1 MWRTAASLGPNH
13 LAHDA
18 PCRSLHPPPD
28 SRPPG
33 MDHSG
38 IGGRTRRA
46 ARLPRLALLF
56 FPAAPAGDSTR
67 AFPLVAQAPRVGLL
81 VLLQLVLAFHILP
94 ADGARDSLVIVAAI
108 TPASVTA
115 CAAAVTIAFTAL
127 IAAPIIR
134 MTAPLTAW
142 RNHQQDILTG

>member
-1 MWRTAASLGPNH
+1 MM
-13 LAHDA
+13 
-18 PCRSLHPPPD
+18 PPA
-28 SRPPG
+28 
-33 MDHSG
+33 DHSIHLLIPDHPVWIIPG
-38 IGGRTRRA
+38 LA
-46 ARLPRLALLF
+46 AGPGVLLDCPGLRCYF

-81 VLLQLVLAFHILP
+81 VLLQVVLAFHILP
-94 ADGARDSLVIVAAI
+94 TDGARDSLVIVAAI

-142 RNHQQDILTG
+142 QNHQQDILTG